1 MPADLPAEAAL
12 LALAQRWARAEAQ
25 VRQLLARATRG
36 GDRRALLTQA
46 LVLLQG
52 LRGDA
57 QRAGPELE
65 RTYMAAFLAVGLLL
79 DLPDVPAPEAA
90 RDQGRALA
98 ARLDRAAQ
106 TAEEGSRTA
115 FATTTE
121 DNLAQG
127 AQDAVTGLVDRAGR
141 RLALGGYVA
150 GVTRQA
156 GRVAVS
162 TGTAAALGEDGLVTI
177 SSHGTQN
184 PICVPLEGVTLPA
197 SGNLP
202 PYHAGCQHVATPSG
216 FTIGEH
222 VDAMQEAVREVA

>member
-12 LALAQRWARAEAQ
+12 LALARRFDTVERR
-25 VRQLLARATRG
+25 VRQLVAQATQG
-36 GDRRALLTQA
+36 GDRRALLTEA
-46 LVLLQG
+46 LELLQG
-52 LRGDA
+52 LRRDEA
-57 QRAGPELE
+57 QRAGGEVE

-90 RDQGRALA
+90 RDLGRALA

-106 TAEEGSRTA
+106 AAEEGSRRA
-115 FATTTE
+115 FATVTE
-121 DNLAQG
+121 DNLGEG
-127 AQDAVTGLVDRAGR
+127 AQDAVTALVARDGA
-141 RLALGGYVA
+141 RLALGGYAA

-162 TGTAAALGEDGLVTI
+162 TATAAALGDGLVTI

-202 PYHAGCQHVATPSG
+202 PYHPGCQHVATPAG
-216 FTIGEH
+216 FTEGEH
-222 VDAMQEAVREVA
+222 VEAMREVVRDLP

>member
-12 LALAQRWARAEAQ
+12 LALARRFDVVERRVRA
-25 VRQLLARATRG
+25 LLDRAVEG

-46 LVLLQG
+46 LVLLQE

-65 RTYMAAFLAVGLLL
+65 RTYMAAFGAVGLLL
-79 DLPDVPAPEAA
+79 DLPDVAAPEAA

-106 TAEEGSRTA
+106 TAADGSRRA
-115 FATTTE
+115 FATTVE
-121 DNLAQG
+121 DNLAEG
-127 AQDAVTGLVDRAGR
+127 AQDAVTAFTARDGA

-162 TGTAAALGEDGLVTI
+162 TGTATALGEDGLVTI

-222 VDAMQEAVREVA
+222 VDAMQETVREVA

>member
-1 MPADLPAEAAL
+1 
-12 LALAQRWARAEAQ
+12 
-25 VRQLLARATRG
+25 V
-36 GDRRALLTQA
+36 
-46 LVLLQG
+46 
-52 LRGDA
+52 
-57 QRAGPELE
+57 E
-65 RTYMAAFLAVGLLL
+65 RSYAVAFGAVALLL

-90 RDQGRALA
+90 RDLGRALA

-115 FATTTE
+115 FATVTE
-121 DNLAQG
+121 ANLAQG
-127 AQDAVTGLVDRAGR
+127 AQTATTALVARDGA
-141 RLALGGYVA
+141 RLSLGGYVA

-177 SSHGTQN
+177 SSHGTRN

-202 PYHAGCQHVATPSG
+202 PYHPGCQHTATPAG
-216 FTIGEH
+216 FTIGEL
-222 VDAMQEAVREVA
+222 AAAQAEAIAAG